1 VLATL
6 VIAGTTGCFALDK
19 ETRGLLS
26 TLPTN
31 RDLLFWSQPQRGA
44 AGRARRQ
51 AAARAVWP
59 RLRGQRTLAVQKA
72 VDGEA
77 AGLRP

>member
-6 VIAGTTGCFALDK
+6 VIAGTTGCFALD

-31 RDLLFWSQPQRGA
+31 RDLLVWSQPQRGA

-72 VDGEA
+72 VDGET